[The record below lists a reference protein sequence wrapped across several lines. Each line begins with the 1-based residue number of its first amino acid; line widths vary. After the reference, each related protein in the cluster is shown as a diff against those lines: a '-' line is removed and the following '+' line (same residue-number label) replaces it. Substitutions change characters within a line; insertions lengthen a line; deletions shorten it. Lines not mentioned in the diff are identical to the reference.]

1 METEKIRVY
10 AKAQNRAALGI
21 VNAYL
26 VINPKATLDDLK
38 AAFPDSLN
46 PDSGVKN
53 NFISDQELK
62 AREGGAWNGY
72 FSKDEELLQLNDGTK
87 AALVSMWTKPSFDRL
102 VEKAKE
108 YGIVIA
114 KFEAA
119 EKGFGKKG
127 GYSLEYLNGFK
138 PAQPSQP
145 KEPAQ
150 PKKTEKK
157 SKKWIWIVIVI
168 ILILILLTLL
178 KFCQPAPQP
187 EPVAEPEPVEQVPV
201 QEKVAEI
208 ERKFNDVNFEKGKAN
223 LSDSAKA
230 VLDELA
236 SYLEENDSLKLQIVG
251 HTSIEG
257 SNQLNQKLSEDRA
270 KAALDYLVE
279 KGIDSTRLEAEG
291 KGSSEPKDPN
301 NQEVNRRTEFKI
313 IK

>member
-1 METEKIRVY
+1 MNEKIRVY
-10 AKAQNRAALGI
+10 GKAQNRTALGI

-26 VINPKATLDDLK
+26 VINPKATLADLK

-46 PDSGVKN
+46 PDSGVKR
-53 NFISDQELK
+53 NFVSEQELK
-62 AREGGAWNGY
+62 AREGGAWNGF

-114 KFEAA
+114 SFDAA

-127 GYSLEYLNGFK
+127 GYSLEYLNGFQ

-145 KEPAQ
+145 AKTVQVEK
-150 PKKTEKK
+150 PKKK

-168 ILILILLTLL
+168 ILILILLALL

-187 EPVAEPEPVEQVPV
+187 APVAEPEPVEQAPV
-201 QEKVAEI
+201 EEKVTEI

-223 LSDSAKA
+223 RSDSAKA

-236 SYLEENDSLKLQIVG
+236 SYLNENDSLKLQIVG

-257 SNQLNQKLSEDRA
+257 SDQLNQKLSEDRA
-270 KAALDYLVE
+270 KAAVDYLVE
-279 KGIDSTRLEAEG
+279 KGVDSTRLEAEG

-301 NQEVNRRTEFKI
+301 NQEANRRTEFKI